1 MSDTTI
7 LYVGVFCFSL
17 IVIALIVAF
26 REIGKMTDE
35 SRARQA
41 QAPRAAASSSR
52 AVIGS
57 GRVT

>member
-17 IVIALIVAF
+17 IVVALILAF

-35 SRARQA
+35 SRLRQA
-41 QAPRAAASSSR
+41 QAPRAAVSSDR
-52 AVIGS
+52 AVVGS
-57 GRVT
+57 GRRT